1 MTITNNKWLEF
12 EVVGPVETQKYR
24 TNADASLVQFW
35 SDNKVS
41 GIAKI
46 GWNTT
51 KFLNASTRAKNALKA
66 AQALGTVE

>member
-41 GIAKI
+41 GIAKF

>member
-1 MTITNNKWLEF
+1 MTITNNNWLEF

-35 SDNKVS
+35 SDNKVP